1 MSLFKVYFFPK
12 NRIYIR
18 KNWAMSPLHIFKYDA
33 DVRQIEKLNCIP
45 LEPLERYDMSTTNN
59 NVSENENNVDQLSL
73 DSRDKRTK
81 NTLIEANQSKEVT
94 WWINELDSLG
104 IKKSSNNNKNNESNI
119 QELEDDAD
127 EIKQTFIH
135 NYKNCYN
142 ESQRQDG

>member
-1 MSLFKVYFFPK
+1 MPF
-12 NRIYIR
+12 
-18 KNWAMSPLHIFKYDA
+18 
-33 DVRQIEKLNCIP
+33 
-45 LEPLERYDMSTTNN
+45 EPLERYDMSTTNN

-135 NYKNCYN
+135 DYKNCYN
-142 ESQRQDG
+142 ES

>member
-1 MSLFKVYFFPK
+1 MS
-12 NRIYIR
+12 
-18 KNWAMSPLHIFKYDA
+18 M
-33 DVRQIEKLNCIP
+33 
-45 LEPLERYDMSTTNN
+45 TNN

-94 WWINELDSLG
+94 WWVNELDSLG
-104 IKKSSNNNKNNESNI
+104 VRKSSSNNNKNNESNI

-135 NYKNCYN
+135 DYKNCYN
-142 ESQRQDG
+142 ES

>member
-1 MSLFKVYFFPK
+1 
-12 NRIYIR
+12 
-18 KNWAMSPLHIFKYDA
+18 
-33 DVRQIEKLNCIP
+33 
-45 LEPLERYDMSTTNN
+45 MSTTNN

-94 WWINELDSLG
+94 WWVNELDSLG
-104 IKKSSNNNKNNESNI
+104 VKKSSNNNKNNESNI

-135 NYKNCYN
+135 DYKNCYN
-142 ESQRQDG
+142 ES